1 MPRQSIK
8 RREDAAL
15 NAEHRAR
22 GEGGLGTLEWILIV
36 AAVGGLATLGV
47 LIARGAADEAG
58 SSVDES
64 IDRLTSVAEQYAAD
78 HEEIVAGQ
86 RMLFGEHA
94 RFGCSSAD
102 SPWAEEYGHQFTF
115 RWSLDYDKDGENDI
129 DLAERNPDGSVR
141 RTSDGDIEYDYGRGY
156 CRAFPLS

>member
-1 MPRQSIK
+1 MPRQSITT
-8 RREDAAL
+8 RENAAL

-102 SPWAEEYGHQFTF
+102 SPWA
-115 RWSLDYDKDGENDI
+115 
-129 DLAERNPDGSVR
+129 GS
-141 RTSDGDIEYDYGRGY
+141 
-156 CRAFPLS
+156 PL